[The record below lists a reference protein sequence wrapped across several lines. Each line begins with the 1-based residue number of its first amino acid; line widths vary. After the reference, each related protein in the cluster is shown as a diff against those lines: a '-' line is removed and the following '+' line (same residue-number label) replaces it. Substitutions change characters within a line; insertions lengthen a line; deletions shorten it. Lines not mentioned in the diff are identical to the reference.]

1 MTISVKNSDEI
12 YTLYKQ
18 DNDFKEYVD
27 KWCKKHDLSIFEAF
41 RMKIVQGYAERLI
54 KEREG
59 KI

>member
-1 MTISVKNSDEI
+1 MTISVNSDEI

-41 RMKIVQGYAERLI
+41 RMAIL
-54 KEREG
+54 REYYEDYKKRKG
-59 KI
+59 V